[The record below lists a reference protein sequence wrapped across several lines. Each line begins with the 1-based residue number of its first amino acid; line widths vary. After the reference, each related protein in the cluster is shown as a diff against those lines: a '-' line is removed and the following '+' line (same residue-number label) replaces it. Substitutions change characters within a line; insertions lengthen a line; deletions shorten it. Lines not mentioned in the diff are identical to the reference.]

1 MRFSCRSLHCAVPE
15 EHLDGGGDD
24 QGAGGGE
31 QRDRLHRRFHRPW
44 TSKSSHHPG
53 QSTISL
59 FLPPFMPLPSNSS
72 LLLFSFPPPLLAAPP
87 HFPSLGS
94 GQLSIERWAIAA
106 RAHPTPDLPT
116 VTQTYGTH
124 APSRPPTVPSLCH
137 LDLGTWAPGPIPSL
151 RPISHHPTPRL

>member
-31 QRDRLHRRFHRPW
+31 QRDRLHRRFHRPR

-59 FLPPFMPLPSNSS
+59 FLPPLCPSLQFIPPSLFISS
-72 LLLFSFPPPLLAAPP
+72 SSIGSPP